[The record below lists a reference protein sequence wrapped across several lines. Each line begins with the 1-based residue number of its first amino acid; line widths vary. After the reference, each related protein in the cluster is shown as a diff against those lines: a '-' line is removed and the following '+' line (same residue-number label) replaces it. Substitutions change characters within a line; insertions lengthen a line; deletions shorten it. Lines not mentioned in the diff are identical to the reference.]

1 MRKLTMLLGAA
12 LVSLSGWA
20 QEESKMFGCNYFG
33 GSFDPK
39 RICQFNTFMSNKQA
53 EEAVDRILKPIGLNR
68 NFMIVECPMTE
79 NCFAT
84 TLNGVRY
91 IVYDKMFLQRVDNR
105 TKNDWSAISI
115 MAHELGHHLQGHTID
130 GKGSRPEKELEADKF
145 SGFIMYQMGSSLE
158 QAQAAIKLL
167 QTEEG
172 TFTHPPR
179 KARLA
184 AIEKGWSQAAEL
196 FPRGSRPIP
205 MATSTSSS
213 PTANEERAVV
223 IEEKSKPVTPEKK
236 WSGCLSGNCNNGK
249 GIYMHELAEKY
260 DGEWREGQRHGYGSQ
275 FYANGNLKYEGEYKY
290 NKMDGKGSF
299 YYKNGDRYE
308 GDFKDNKRHGIGTY
322 YFANGD
328 RFVGDYK
335 DDRRNG
341 KGTMIFGDGRKE
353 ISYFVN
359 DKKQELK
366 SRW

>member
-1 MRKLTMLLGAA
+1 MKKLTLLLGSV
-12 LVSLSGWA
+12 LLWLNSWA
-20 QEESKMFGCNYFG
+20 QEEVKMFGCNYFG
-33 GSFDPK
+33 GSIDPK
-39 RICQFNTFMSNKQA
+39 RICQLNAFVSNKQA

-145 SGFIMYQMGSSLE
+145 SGFILHQLGASLE

-179 KARLA
+179 RARLS
-184 AIEKGWSQAAEL
+184 AIEKGWQEAAEL
-196 FPRGSRPIP
+196 YPRDAKSSTTAGNTPILKKEAP
-205 MATSTSSS
+205 VPIS
-213 PTANEERAVV
+213 EENN
-223 IEEKSKPVTPEKK
+223 KPVVVEKK
-236 WSGCLSGNCNNGK
+236 WSGCLSGNCSNGK
-249 GIYMHELAEKY
+249 GVYMHELGEKY
-260 DGEWREGQRHGYGSQ
+260 DGEWKEGQRHGYGSQ
-275 FYANGNLKYEGEYKY
+275 YYSSGNLKYEGDFQY
-290 NKMDGKGSF
+290 NKMEGNGTF

-308 GDFKDNKRHGIGTY
+308 GEFHENKRDGKGTY

-328 RFVGDYK
+328 KFVGDYK
-335 DDRRNG
+335 DDKRNG
-341 KGTMIFGDGRKE
+341 KGTMIYGNGKKE
-353 ISYFVN
+353 ISYFLN

-366 SRW
+366 NRW